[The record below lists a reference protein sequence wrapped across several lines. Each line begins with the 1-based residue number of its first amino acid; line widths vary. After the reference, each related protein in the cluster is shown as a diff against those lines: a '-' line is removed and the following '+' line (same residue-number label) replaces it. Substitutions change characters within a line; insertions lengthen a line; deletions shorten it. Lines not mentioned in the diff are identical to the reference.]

1 MSAQSIERLMITT
14 LLVGMLCVYLLSFT
28 VMFLL
33 ISRRLRGEKMG
44 MDVFAVGN
52 LMLGGAYVLQLLEG
66 APGWNLMSVAN
77 HTLTLCSL
85 LAYCV
90 GGARFFGLNT
100 RLWRPLLCLALGY
113 CTAQVL
119 ANWGWGSL
127 GRYAMLAATCAVCF
141 VAMMAVLVHGMRSF
155 ARDLRGEM
163 LLFAGLISGICV
175 LNVIKLVKLLSGGLA
190 GLAADQQ
197 FQMVFY
203 VYMCSLA
210 TILPPS
216 IVWLVLRRLTDTLRA
231 TAASDPMTQLLNRRG
246 LSAELESYFRRARLA
261 HLLLID
267 VDHFKHINDNYGHH
281 VGDAVLCGVAD
292 ALRGA
297 VRKGDLVCRLGG
309 EEFVAIC
316 VGGDDTS
323 ALALAERVREAI
335 EHKQML
341 HGPGYVG
348 LRCTVT
354 IGVSGSFDSEASLDR
369 ALQEADA
376 ALYRGKHAGRNRV
389 EVKPAS
395 AETAPGR
402 PLCIET
408 NTSSRRT
415 ATNSL

>member
-1 MSAQSIERLMITT
+1 MPLSAESIERLMIAT

-66 APGWNLMSVAN
+66 AAGWNLMSVAN

-100 RLWRPLLCLALGY
+100 PLLRPLLCLALGY
-113 CTAQVL
+113 CAAQAL

-127 GRYAMLAATCAVCF
+127 GRYVMLAAACAVWF
-141 VAMMAVLVHGMRSF
+141 VGMVAMLVHGMRSF

-175 LNVIKLVKLLSGGLA
+175 LNVIKLVKLLSGGLE

-216 IVWLVLRRLTDTLRA
+216 IVWLVLRRLADTLRA
-231 TAASDPMTQLLNRRG
+231 SAACDPMTQLLNRRG
-246 LSAELESYFRRARLA
+246 LSAELEGYFRRGRQA

-297 VRKGDLVCRLGG
+297 VRKEDLLCRLGG

-335 EHKQML
+335 ERKPML
-341 HGPGYVG
+341 QGPDYVG

-354 IGVSGSFDSEASLDR
+354 IGVSGSFDSEAGLDH

-389 EVKPAS
+389 EVKPGS
-395 AETAPGR
+395 ESGFR
-402 PLCIET
+402 PAALA
-408 NTSSRRT
+408 R
-415 ATNSL
+415 A